1 MIAKAAAISH
11 GGNAMRY
18 VTTKDRSDIVMV
30 NHLPEDI
37 SPDAMYQRMVLL
49 QKMLAKEERRGRPLL
64 RNMIRIELSPDTT
77 ESRGWAL
84 DEWRSLAEEFIRT
97 FDDIDMSE
105 RTKRKSSQR
114 TNLKNSQY
122 VVALH
127 RDARSGIFHLHIVAN
142 RIDMQGNTNDAHK
155 IGERAVAAANI
166 INERRGWVQSEE
178 IGKRHRQ
185 EVSDALMNILRGMDK
200 FSWKSFE
207 MEVRKKG
214 YGIHIQQGE
223 DGKVYGYSIMRGNSR
238 YKASEL
244 GRGRNLTVSKIEGTW
259 AKLHPQECKS
269 PSSKT
274 IVPKTGTAVRQ
285 SSPQRQPLPVPS
297 MRHYDISTDSYHTYQ
312 IELTVEADR
321 IIRQE
326 CSLAEAHPLATIEE
340 IQHTA
345 ILLFAEY
352 LDAATSMATSSGGGG
367 NSDSN
372 GWGRNK
378 DEDDREW
385 ARRCARKA
393 NSMCKRRKGLKR

>member
-1 MIAKAAAISH
+1 
-11 GGNAMRY
+11 MRY

-274 IVPKTGTAVRQ
+274 IVPKTGSAVRQ

-297 MRHYDISTDSYHTYQ
+297 MRHYDISTDSYHTYH
-312 IELTVEADR
+312 IDLPEEADR

-326 CSLAEAHPLATIEE
+326 CSLVEAHPLATIEE

-352 LDAATSMATSSGGGG
+352 LDAATSMATSSGGVG
-367 NSDSN
+367 NSDSI

-393 NSMCKRRKGLKR
+393 NSMFKRRKGLKR